1 MRRVVGQIRLV
12 AFFIANRGSAV
23 DARKASRKSISEVS
37 KDHKD
42 ALAAKRKSGICF
54 DASCQLEDK
63 GDT

>member
-23 DARKASRKSISEVS
+23 DVRKASRKSISEVS

-42 ALAAKRKSGICF
+42 ALAAKRKLWICF